1 MVLTFLM
8 SMEELVRGN
17 CSFVC
22 QCIGVSQFHTSILCF
37 EPPLHFCHFI
47 ATSIGIILYWL
58 GILTANVRVWLQ
70 TQMCVFKPFSKSMS
84 FLHWLH
90 LKNLPPLHLSAGAS
104 IGSGLQTMCPGVF
117 VHLNDE
123 SEGRVA
129 KISCERFQK
138 CIRTAPAQVPTA
150 HSPWLA

>member
-1 MVLTFLM
+1 
-8 SMEELVRGN
+8 
-17 CSFVC
+17 
-22 QCIGVSQFHTSILCF
+22 
-37 EPPLHFCHFI
+37 
-47 ATSIGIILYWL
+47 
-58 GILTANVRVWLQ
+58 
-70 TQMCVFKPFSKSMS
+70 MS

-90 LKNLPPLHLSAGAS
+90 LKNLPPLHLSASVS
-104 IGSGLQTMCPGVF
+104 IGSGLQTMSPGVF

-150 HSPWLA
+150 HSGHGWLDVKLPSAPPLLALTPSNKEEILLHMC